1 MNNLLT
7 RALTGTIF
15 VTVLIGAVMW
25 HRYSFIALFLIITI
39 LGLWEF
45 YKLAEKDNNARPQK
59 LFATVTG
66 TILFLS
72 FALAALNENLRY
84 LSISLPILF
93 LPFITELYTKSE
105 KPFTNI
111 AYTLLGVF
119 YIALPF
125 ALWNLMIIHGTDY
138 FPRLLLGYFFILW
151 SNDTGAYLVGISM
164 GKHKLFER
172 ISPKKTW
179 EGAIGG
185 GCLSLFIAYLISFY
199 FNELRMMDWIIIATI
214 VVIFGSLG
222 DLAKSL
228 LKRSINVKDSGNI
241 LPGHGGIIDRFDAL
255 LLSSPFIFSYLYFNH
270 LLMW

>member
-1 MNNLLT
+1 MNNLIT
-7 RALTGTIF
+7 RALTGAVF
-15 VTVLIGAVMW
+15 VTVLIGAVVW
-25 HRYSFIALFLIITI
+25 SSYSFMALFLLITI

-45 YKLAEKDNNARPQK
+45 YKLAEKDNNAQPQK
-59 LFATVTG
+59 LFATLAG
-66 TILFLS
+66 AILFIS
-72 FALAALNENLRY
+72 FALSALNGNFRFLVINL
-84 LSISLPILF
+84 PVLF
-93 LPFITELYTKSE
+93 LPFITELYTKSR

-125 ALWNLMIIHGTDY
+125 ALWNLMIIHGNSY
-138 FPRLLLGYFFILW
+138 SPHLLLGYFFILW
-151 SNDTGAYLVGISM
+151 SNDTGAYLVGISI

-179 EGAIGG
+179 EGTIGG
-185 GCLSLFIAYLISFY
+185 GCLSLLIAYLISFY
-199 FNELRMMDWIIIATI
+199 FNELMVTDWMAIAAI
-214 VVIFGSLG
+214 VVVFGSLG

-270 LLMW
+270 LLIW

>member
-1 MNNLLT
+1 M
-7 RALTGTIF
+7 
-15 VTVLIGAVMW
+15 LIGAVVW
-25 HRYSFIALFLIITI
+25 SSYSFLALFLLITI

-45 YKLAEKDNNARPQK
+45 YRLAEKDNNARPQK
-59 LFATVTG
+59 IFATIAG
-66 TILFLS
+66 AILFLS
-72 FALAALNENLRY
+72 FALSAFNESLRY
-84 LSISLPILF
+84 LIINLPVLF

-125 ALWNLMIIHGTDY
+125 ALWNLMIIHGNNYT
-138 FPRLLLGYFFILW
+138 PHLLLGYFFILW
-151 SNDTGAYLVGISM
+151 SNDTGAYLAGMSL

-179 EGAIGG
+179 EGFTGG
-185 GCLSLFIAYLISFY
+185 GCLSLLIAYLISFY
-199 FNELRMMDWIIIATI
+199 FKEIRVMDWMAIAAI
-214 VVIFGSLG
+214 VVVFGSLG
-222 DLAKSL
+222 DLSKSL

-255 LLSSPFIFSYLYFNH
+255 LLSSPFIFSYLYFSNFFV
-270 LLMW
+270 L